1 MEGVAMKRTLICFT
15 VVVLMVLVFVSV
27 PKKVLGA
34 GHDGFYGG
42 VGVLSIPMV
51 TWEDRL
57 TRPGGRSERVYF
69 QPGFGGWIL
78 FGYQFP
84 DTRWGIQVP
93 LEWQYFKLNHQ
104 EWVNQMCGTVEGVVR
119 LVEWD
124 NGIDFHLVG
133 GLGATYLFE
142 GKIND
147 NSSGMGMH
155 AEIGPGFSWFFARGG
170 DVKASLTM
178 EVPIRYIF
186 FFGDHLSRGGTSVFA
201 FPVRLGVTIGF

>member
-1 MEGVAMKRTLICFT
+1 MKRALMCFAA
-15 VVVLMVLVFVSV
+15 VILMVLVFTTI
-27 PKKVLGA
+27 PKTARGA
-34 GHDGFYGG
+34 GHQGFYGG
-42 VGVLSIPMV
+42 VGALSIPMI

-57 TRPGGRSERVYF
+57 TRPGGSSERVYF
-69 QPGFGGWIL
+69 LPGFGGWIL

-93 LEWQYFKLNHQ
+93 VEWQYFKMNHQ
-104 EWVNQMCGTVEGVVR
+104 EWVNQLGGTVEGVVR

-124 NGIDFHLVG
+124 NGFDFHLVG
-133 GLGATYLFE
+133 GFGMTHLFE
-142 GKIND
+142 GQID
-147 NSSGMGMH
+147 NNSACTGIH
-155 AEIGPGFSWFFARGG
+155 AEIGPGFSWFFARG